1 MGLGYFRQQRLQGC
15 LTLRQRAACALLA
28 LAALLAPSH
37 GFAQA
42 IGQYDSDQANAQAAV
57 LDPGSVANTR
67 DMNFGNIAQS
77 STPGTVTL
85 TPAYTAVCTVT
96 GGLVRTGPC
105 VSAEFSIRGRRNNRV
120 RIREVNG
127 GVVTLNRPGG
137 GTMTVSNLTIGV
149 AGMTSVNGGNGWNFG
164 NWRIDTNNGITEFWV
179 GGRLNV
185 GAAQPPGVYT
195 GVMVIEIQ
203 FN

>member
-1 MGLGYFRQQRLQGC
+1 MGLGYILQPRLRGC
-15 LTLRQRAACALLA
+15 LTLSQRAAYTLLA
-28 LAALLAPSH
+28 LTALLVPSQA
-37 GFAQA
+37 FAQA
-42 IGQYDSDQANAQAAV
+42 VGQSDSDQANAQAAV
-57 LDPGSVANTR
+57 LSPGSIANTR
-67 DMNFGNIAQS
+67 DMNFGQIAQS
-77 STPGTVTL
+77 NTAGTVTM

-96 GGLVRTGPC
+96 GGLVRTGQC
-105 VSAEFSIRGRRNNRV
+105 TSAEFSIRGRRNNRV
-120 RIREVNG
+120 RIREING

-137 GTMTVSNLTIGV
+137 GTMTDSYMTISV

-195 GVMVIEIQ
+195 GVMMIEIQ